1 MKYFNKL
8 TPLAL
13 ALGFAAGAAQAVTIN
28 SGLVAGANNL
38 IDESR
43 ETYVDANN
51 DGKFGVGDV
60 IFGYI
65 RISDFQPSG
74 NTANNQVYGVFSQQ
88 IAAGSA
94 GRNVIFEAT
103 TVAGLRLKDLLGG
116 DANVG
121 TNALAAF
128 YDRPTA
134 YTDLI
139 NSEPPTAPTSM
150 PGYLDYIRNNGALR
164 LVAGFGDADDFL
176 FSEVSLLAAGA
187 GLFVGGSNTSILTA
201 RFADT
206 MASNFGAFSILYEDT
221 DWSFNEI
228 GTFNPLTFTPADGG
242 VLISSGTTSGASGAD
257 VLPVTHNWQDA
268 GGSYRQ
274 CSTSTSPTSPDANCG
289 FTNKNNF
296 SVNAYKVPEPDSLG
310 LFSAA
315 LLGLAGFARRRK
327 S

>member
-1 MKYFNKL
+1 MKNFNKL
-8 TPLAL
+8 APLAL
-13 ALGFAAGAAQAVTIN
+13 ALGFAVGTAQATTIN
-28 SGLVAGANNL
+28 GGLVAGANNL
-38 IDESR
+38 LDESR

-74 NTANNQVYGVFSQQ
+74 NTAANQVYGVFSQQ
-88 IAAGSA
+88 IAAGSF
-94 GRNVIFEAT
+94 GRNVVFQAT
-103 TVAGLRLKDLLGG
+103 TVAGLRLNDLLGG
-116 DANVG
+116 DANIG
-121 TNALAAF
+121 ANALAAF

-150 PGYLDYIRNNGALR
+150 PGYLDYIRNNGTLR

-176 FSEVSLLAAGA
+176 FSEISLLGA
-187 GLFVGGSNTSILTA
+187 GMGLTVGSSNSSILSA
-201 RFADT
+201 HFADT
-206 MASNFGAFSILYEDT
+206 LASNFGAFSILYENT

-228 GTFNPLTFTPADGG
+228 GTFNPLTGSAADGG
-242 VLISSGTTSGASGAD
+242 VLISSGTTSGAVGSD
-257 VLPVTHNWQDA
+257 VLPATHNWQDA
-268 GGSYRQ
+268 GGSFKQ
-274 CSTSTSPTSPDANCG
+274 CATSATGGDANCG

-296 SVNAYKVPEPDSLG
+296 SVNVYKTPEPGSLG

-315 LLGLAGFARRRK
+315 LLGLAGMVRRRK